1 MAKALFHKSQR
12 VFVKPVGTWAM
23 VESVVP
29 HWVKD
34 VDEPLRITY
43 DCGLGRQFQAQ
54 ELVSEQ
60 QMHNQ
65 ERAGEDE
72 DDFLFEHWQIR
83 RRTARWRAGA
93 FGENGTNVGTYPM
106 VVTDE
111 GSWSGWRVSGRE
123 YDRDPERIEHE
134 ARMIANTPDLLRIAR
149 KIAEFASEQPELFPK
164 DLEPVAKRCATVLRH
179 VYRLDDEKTVD
190 AVDTA
195 AA

>member
-12 VFVKPVGTWAM
+12 VYVKPVGTWATI
-23 VESVVP
+23 ESVVP

-43 DCGLGRQFQAQ
+43 DCALGRPFQAQ

-83 RRTARWRAGA
+83 RRNARWRAGA
-93 FGENGTNVGTYPM
+93 FGEKGTNVGTYPM
-106 VVTDE
+106 VITDE

-134 ARMIANTPDLLRIAR
+134 ARMIANTPDLLRVAR
-149 KIAEFASEQPELFPK
+149 KIAEFASEHPDQFPK
-164 DLEPVAKRCATVLRH
+164 ELEPVARRCATVLRYI
-179 VYRLDDEKTVD
+179 YRLEDEKSVE
-190 AVDTA
+190 AAETA

>member
-12 VFVKPVGTWAM
+12 VYVKPVGTWAM
-23 VESVVP
+23 IENVVP

-34 VDEPLRITY
+34 VDEPLRISY
-43 DCGLGRQFQAQ
+43 DCGLGRPFQAQ

-65 ERAGEDE
+65 ERAGEDD
-72 DDFLFEHWQIR
+72 DDFLYEHWQIR

-93 FGENGTNVGTYPM
+93 FGEGSMNLGTYPM

-149 KIAEFASEQPELFPK
+149 RIAEFASEHPEQFPK
-164 DLEPVAKRCATVLRH
+164 ELEAVAKRCATVLRH
-179 VYRLDDEKTVD
+179 VYRLDDEKTVE
-190 AVDTA
+190 ATETA